1 MFKSALFIIIKK
13 WKQPKYPSTDE
24 WDKIWYYL
32 TIKWNEIL
40 IHTIIINPENII
52 VTERRKTQKATYC
65 KIPYTKCPS
74 LFVPSNYL
82 LDERYKRAGNNLSA
96 RSF

>member
-52 VTERRKTQKATYC
+52 VTERRKTQNATYC

-82 LDERYKRAGNNLSA
+82 LDERYKRAGNTLSA

>member
-1 MFKSALFIIIKK
+1 MFKSALFITIKK

-24 WDKIWYYL
+24 WDKIRYYL
-32 TIKWNEIL
+32 IIKRNEIL
-40 IHTIIINPENII
+40 IPTTIINPENII
-52 VTERRKTQKATYC
+52 VTERRKTQKATYG

-74 LFVPSNYL
+74 LLVPSSYL